1 MVVITLVGELQ
12 AKKGETFA
20 YNGPLSECRDCK
32 LKTICFN
39 LDAGKWY
46 RIANVRSIHH
56 ECKIH
61 ENGVRVVEAE
71 LVGIPASIPSKSAI
85 EGTVIAFEPRR
96 CGEFSC
102 ASYKLCNPVGIS
114 PGAKYRVTSVLE
126 DVDCEDGR
134 ALRKVLLA

>member
-20 YNGPLSECRDCK
+20 YTGPISECRNCK

-46 RIANVRSIHH
+46 RVSNVRNIHH

-61 ENGVRVVEAE
+61 ENGVRVIEVEPI
-71 LVGIPASIPSKSAI
+71 GIPASVPSKSAV
-85 EGTVIAFEPRR
+85 EGTTIAFEPRR
-96 CGEFSC
+96 CRSFSC
-102 ASYKLCNPVGIS
+102 AYYRFCNPVGVNS
-114 PGAKYRVTSVLE
+114 GGKYRVTGVLG
-126 DVDCEDGR
+126 DVDCVNGQ
-134 ALRKVLLA
+134 ALRRVLLA

>member
-12 AKKGETFA
+12 ARQGGTFA
-20 YNGPLSECRDCK
+20 YTGPISECRDCK

-46 RIANVRSIHH
+46 KIVNVRSIHH
-56 ECKIH
+56 DCRLH

-71 LVGIPASIPSKSAI
+71 PVGIPAAIPSKSAI

-96 CGEFSC
+96 CGTVSC
-102 ASYKLCNPVGIS
+102 ENYRLCNPIGVT
-114 PGAKYRVTSVLE
+114 PGGKYRVTSVLE
-126 DVDCEDGR
+126 EVSCEDGQ
-134 ALRKVLLA
+134 ALKKVLMT